1 MFRLIP
7 DLPVLA
13 LHGKM
18 RHKRQKLFDQFVEME
33 RSDKHTHTYT
43 HRVEHS
49 CSVHTHIHTHTMYT
63 HRVEHLAV
71 YTHTYTHTYTLSNL
85 QQCNSVYIIN

>member
-1 MFRLIP
+1 MAFKILFRLIP

-33 RSDKHTHTYT
+33 RSDTHTHTELNI
-43 HRVEHS
+43 R
-49 CSVHTHIHTHTMYT
+49 
-63 HRVEHLAV
+63 AV
-71 YTHTYTHTYTLSNL
+71 YTHTHTHTYNVHTQS
-85 QQCNSVYIIN
+85 